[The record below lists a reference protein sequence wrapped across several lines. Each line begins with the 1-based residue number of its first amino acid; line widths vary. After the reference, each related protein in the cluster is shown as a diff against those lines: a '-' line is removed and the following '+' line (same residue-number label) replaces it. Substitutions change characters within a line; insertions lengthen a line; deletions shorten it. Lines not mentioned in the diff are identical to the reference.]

1 MPADDPWTS
10 ARSAARE
17 DVHAALAPRERRCP
31 ACGAVQRGGGRTCVS
46 CGADLT
52 ARHPRRH
59 PERKPLYA
67 GLAVML
73 VMLAALA
80 VPVIGGLREDAAGE
94 RARTAARQQAL
105 EAAERARLTRES
117 RPVRATGTPLRAGTD
132 PLAHRAALVSEAE
145 QLIASD
151 ARARVAAGTLKGDIR
166 GAQCDPYPTTAA
178 RREAEQER
186 GTRAGRYGCVAYTS
200 KFDAPE
206 VNGQSRSGLFGYPYT
221 LVVEYAGGKLVF
233 CKLSPRAGEGGVT
246 LESVPVPE
254 PCRDPAGPG

>member
-1 MPADDPWTS
+1 MLLAYMTRTPDDDPWTS

-31 ACGAVQRGGGRTCVS
+31 ACGAVQRGGGRTCDS

-94 RARTAARQQAL
+94 RARAAARQQAL
-105 EAAERARLTRES
+105 EAAERA
-117 RPVRATGTPLRAGTD
+117 PLDARMPGRYA
-132 PLAHRAALVSEAE
+132 PPARRC
-145 QLIASD
+145 
-151 ARARVAAGTLKGDIR
+151 ARARTR
-166 GAQCDPYPTTAA
+166 SRTA
-178 RREAEQER
+178 RH
-186 GTRAGRYGCVAYTS
+186 S
-200 KFDAPE
+200 
-206 VNGQSRSGLFGYPYT
+206 
-221 LVVEYAGGKLVF
+221 
-233 CKLSPRAGEGGVT
+233 
-246 LESVPVPE
+246 
-254 PCRDPAGPG
+254 

>member
-94 RARTAARQQAL
+94 RARAAARQQAL
-105 EAAERARLTRES
+105 EAAERARLTRAGQ
-117 RPVRATGTPLRAGTD
+117 PVRATGTPLRAGAD
-132 PLAHRAALVSEAE
+132 PLAHRAALVTEGE
-145 QLIASD
+145 QLIAAD

-178 RREAEQER
+178 RRAAEQQR
-186 GTRAGRYGCVAYTS
+186 GTRSGRYGCV
-200 KFDAPE
+200 PL
-206 VNGQSRSGLFGYPYT
+206 VQVRCPRGQ
-221 LVVEYAGGKLVF
+221 
-233 CKLSPRAGEGGVT
+233 RAGPQRALRLPVHARDRVRRRRARVLQGLPACGRGRRDARVRAGAGV
-246 LESVPVPE
+246 L
-254 PCRDPAGPG
+254 RDPSGPG